1 MKPDEMPPDLEEY
14 LERVREKLDRHMF
27 EEAWRDLQ
35 LVPESARDEWLV
47 LTYSFWAAN
56 WLDYTEPAKE
66 LALKLMKAE
75 PESGHWHLCY
85 GDLVMT
91 THGPEEAMPWYI
103 EGLRLSPDSQAIY
116 VAMIDCLLALGRVE
130 EARQCLLETIERF
143 PKQRYYAS
151 TRPEHAKLLLEP
163 GQEEMCGFASPK
175 PCRECNAAI
184 WYRPLRLPLG
194 ITPE

>member
-1 MKPDEMPPDLEEY
+1 MTSAAEPTDLEEF
-14 LERVREKLDRHMF
+14 LDRVRDKLDLRLY

-35 LVPESARDEWLV
+35 FVPESARDQWMVLV
-47 LTYSFWAAN
+47 YSFWAAN

-66 LALKLMKAE
+66 FALKLMKLEAAN
-75 PESGHWHLCY
+75 GNWQLCY

-91 THGPEEAMPWYI
+91 THGPAEAMPWYT
-103 EGLRLSPDSQAIY
+103 EALRLSPDNQSIY
-116 VAMIDCLLALGRVE
+116 VAMVDCLLALGRVE
-130 EARQCLLETIERF
+130 EAREFLFQTIERF

-151 TRPEHAKLLLEP
+151 TRPEHAKLLCEA
-163 GQEEMCGFASPK
+163 GQEGFASPK
-175 PCRECNAAI
+175 PCRDCNAAI